1 MQNNVVGNCVRPNND
16 QGVRAIFGDP
26 PWPFNLFANRRR
38 MTKRH
43 SSAASNVVDARNA
56 AKKERVRDCHKSSAS
71 HVSRRQ
77 KGVASLLLGGCFGS
91 YLKVLDGKN
100 DPRGSRQGNALG

>member
-43 SSAASNVVDARNA
+43 SSAASNVAEVRKAT
-56 AKKERVRDCHKSSAS
+56 KKEKVRDCHKSSAS

-77 KGVASLLLGGCFGS
+77 KGVASLLFGKTIGGF
-91 YLKVLDGKN
+91 LKTEGAD
-100 DPRGSRQGNALG
+100 